1 MEFTARRHLGHSD
14 VAVGPLGFGST
25 AIGGLYEPV
34 SPADAIAATRTALAV
49 GMTHLDTAPHY
60 GLGMAETRLG
70 MALAGVPRST
80 YVLSTKVG
88 RLLRPLPSG
97 TPVDPQ
103 GYAGNLPRR
112 ERVWDFT
119 AAGVEAS
126 LAESLDRLGV
136 ERADIVY
143 LHDPD
148 DHERAVFE
156 TGYQAL
162 ASLRARGLVGAI
174 GAGMNQA
181 AMLARFVR
189 DLDLDVVLLAGR
201 YTLLD
206 QSGLAELLPL
216 CLRRGTSVVIGGALN
231 SGILADPRPG
241 ARYDYAPASGSVLA
255 KARALRDV
263 CQAHGVPL
271 AAAAIQ
277 FPFGHPAVASVLVGA
292 RTAAQVREDAS
303 LFSWP
308 IPPALWRDLAHA
320 GLLDQDVPV
329 PGLPTP
335 VRAS

>member
-1 MEFTARRHLGHSD
+1 
-14 VAVGPLGFGST
+14 VGPLGFGST

-34 SPADAIAATRTALAV
+34 SPADALAATRAALAV

-60 GLGMAETRLG
+60 GLGMAEERLG
-70 MALAGVPRST
+70 LALAGVPRDSF
-80 YVLSTKVG
+80 VLSTKVG
-88 RLLRPLPSG
+88 RLLRPLRPEERI
-97 TPVDPQ
+97 DPQ

-112 ERVWDFT
+112 RRVWDFS

-126 LAESLDRLGV
+126 LLESLDRLGLDRV
-136 ERADIVY
+136 DVVY

-148 DHERAVFE
+148 EHERAVFE

-162 ASLRARGLVGAI
+162 ASLRARGVVGAI

-181 AMLARFVR
+181 PMLSRFVR

-216 CLRRGTSVVIGGALN
+216 CLRRGTSVVIGGVFN
-231 SGILADPRPG
+231 SGVLADPRPG
-241 ARYDYAPASGSVLA
+241 ARYDYGLASGAVLA
-255 KARALRDV
+255 RARALRDV
-263 CQAHGVPL
+263 CSAHGVPL

-292 RTAAQVREDAS
+292 RSAAQVREDAD
-303 LFSWP
+303 LFQWP
-308 IPPALWRDLAHA
+308 IPDALWADLVSA
-320 GLLDQDVPV
+320 GLLTEQVPT
-329 PGLPTP
+329 PGLEPAGL
-335 VRAS
+335 RAVPRG